1 MSGAGAPDNARFASV
16 LRRPTVSFS
25 NLFCCIVVARLWY
38 TAGSYRCRTGEL
50 AMAWAAIISLG
61 SAVTATNAW
70 LSAALLIVA
79 FATLILA
86 EPYAS
91 SAALGP
97 TIFVLILFGG
107 VSTSMSTM
115 RSKSVVS
122 RVFGSSLALFDF
134 QCLQALVGFDQVEKA
149 NPQGPLVLAAC
160 VVALL
165 ARYAA
170 ICIFGLAANG
180 TSIYFLSIPPL
191 FQLMPNLTLFS
202 NQHKP
207 IEKTLNVCLGPFGL

>member
-1 MSGAGAPDNARFASV
+1 
-16 LRRPTVSFS
+16 
-25 NLFCCIVVARLWY
+25 
-38 TAGSYRCRTGEL
+38 
-50 AMAWAAIISLG
+50 MAWAAIISLG

-149 NPQGPLVLAAC
+149 NPQGPLV
-160 VVALL
+160 ALL